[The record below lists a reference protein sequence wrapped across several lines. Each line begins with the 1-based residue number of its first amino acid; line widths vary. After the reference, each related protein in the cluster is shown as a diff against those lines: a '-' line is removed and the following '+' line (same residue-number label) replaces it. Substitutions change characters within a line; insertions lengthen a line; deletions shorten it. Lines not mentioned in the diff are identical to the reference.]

1 MASTVFDK
9 TEKGREEIS
18 TRKYQLPPR
27 LRTLL
32 VMIDGKQDAED
43 LLQKVGSLGIG
54 EENITELLDNGFIK
68 AMPASAPIEAVA
80 PVAQASVVTSEP
92 PAGNPAAS
100 NNASQ
105 FQALY
110 QFYTETIKSAIGLRG
125 YALQLKVEKASS
137 IADFRELRQPYLE
150 AVLKAKGNEMAQSL
164 RSRLD
169 QLLAT

>member
-43 LLQKVGSLGIG
+43 LLHKVGSLGIG

-68 AMPASAPIEAVA
+68 AMPSSAPIEAVA

-92 PAGNPAAS
+92 PAD
-100 NNASQ
+100 
-105 FQALY
+105 